1 LRLSCV
7 SGKSKY
13 HGTYRTLEAAKAE
26 KKELVE
32 LIDTGKVL
40 KIRKK
45 DAAMMTFAEA
55 SKAIRESWQR
65 RFANYELRKET
76 ADGYLVHA
84 KLLDAESAKHRLRI
98 ITHDEIVAFC
108 GRVAQQHSNVLANRP
123 LFVLKLVFKHGLLL
137 NAIFED
143 PAASIGKLSE
153 KEHERNRFLYQPE
166 LEPLIASSHK
176 TRAKYY
182 MPALIDLGA
191 EHGASR
197 QEALD
202 PKWEDAAF
210 DYGRQGFIYLNG
222 GGLKEAREMIS
233 HEDIAMTD
241 RYTHLPMPFQQRIVN
256 RLSEYYAG
264 SGNVVVG
271 TDAIEDSNKV
281 PSQRPTLGPQSA
293 ETKKISGLAVLP
305 TRLNYLLILVGAR
318 GFEPPTP

>member
-1 LRLSCV
+1 MANVKIQKRPRKNRNSWVVTFVDPV

-13 HGTYRTLEAAKAE
+13 HGTYRTLEAAKSE

-45 DAAMMTFAEA
+45 DTAMMTFAEV
-55 SKAIRESWQR
+55 SKAMRESWQR
-65 RFANYELRKET
+65 RFANHELRKET
-76 ADGYLVHA
+76 VDGYLVHA
-84 KLLDAESAKHRLRI
+84 KLLDAEFGKRRLCMI
-98 ITHDEIVAFC
+98 AHDEIVAF
-108 GRVAQQHSNVLANRP
+108 GDRIARQHSNVLANRR
-123 LFVLKLVFKHGLLL
+123 LFVLKQVFKHGLLL

-143 PAASIGKLSE
+143 PAASISKLSE

-166 LEPLIASSHK
+166 LERLIACSQK

-182 MPALIDLGA
+182 MPALIYLGA

-202 PKWEDAAF
+202 LKWEDIAF
-210 DYGRQGFIYLNG
+210 DYGCQGFIYLNG
-222 GGLKEAREMIS
+222 GGLKEAKEMIG

-241 RYTHLPMPFQQRIVN
+241 RYTHLPMAFQQQIVN

-264 SGNVVVG
+264 SGNVSDG
-271 TDAIEDSNKV
+271 SDKIEDSNRV
-281 PSQRPTLGPQSA
+281 TSQRHTLGTQSV
-293 ETKKISGLAVLP
+293 ETKK
-305 TRLNYLLILVGAR
+305 
-318 GFEPPTP
+318 